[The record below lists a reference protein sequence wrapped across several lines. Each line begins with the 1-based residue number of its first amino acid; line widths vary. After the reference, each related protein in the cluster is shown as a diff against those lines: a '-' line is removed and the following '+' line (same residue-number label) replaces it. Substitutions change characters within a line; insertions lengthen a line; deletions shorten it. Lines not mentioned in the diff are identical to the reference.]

1 MVNYNKYAPVI
12 RDTYDRFEAEM
23 EQRQREMEAD
33 YLALYKTH
41 PMAAQEILQEFSDK
55 LLTDV
60 LQVSKD
66 LLDDLF
72 TRLTLDVQAEY
83 RFAGA

>member
-1 MVNYNKYAPVI
+1 MV
-12 RDTYDRFEAEM
+12 
-23 EQRQREMEAD
+23 
-33 YLALYKTH
+33 
-41 PMAAQEILQEFSDK
+41 AQEILQEFSDK

>member
-1 MVNYNKYAPVI
+1 MI

-33 YLALYKTH
+33 YLAIYPTH
-41 PMAAQEILQEFSDK
+41 PIAAQQLLQRFSDK
-55 LLTDV
+55 LLEDV
-60 LQVSKD
+60 LSVSRE
-66 LLDDLF
+66 LLNDLF
-72 TRLTLDVQAEY
+72 TRLTLDIEAEY

>member
-12 RDTYDRFEAEM
+12 RDVYDRFEAEM

-33 YLALYKTH
+33 YLALYPTH
-41 PMAAQEILQEFSDK
+41 PMAAQERLQRFSDQ
-55 LLTDV
+55 LLEDV
-60 LQVSKD
+60 LTVSRE
-66 LLDDLF
+66 LLNDLF
-72 TRLTLDVQAEY
+72 TRLTLDIEAKY

>member
-1 MVNYNKYAPVI
+1 MQALFSPEIENDVTKNNFPVFVQGKNRI
-12 RDTYDRFEAEM
+12 S
-23 EQRQREMEAD
+23 
-33 YLALYKTH
+33 LA
-41 PMAAQEILQEFSDK
+41 
-55 LLTDV
+55 DV

-66 LLDDLF
+66 LLDGLF